1 LTALVETPSQP
12 LPVLARNFPSHPTAN
27 SSSQPLTTPPGYS
40 FSDPLA
46 PAELSFSYR
55 FVSSTDT
62 STVPDLTPAKDD
74 QPPSRTTVDPKI
86 GLTNLA
92 KLQIA
97 LHMRFI
103 RTITKTVLM
112 PADLSAIKMPDS
124 ETEKF
129 DMYYSLVEQ
138 IVALEIEIGLPD
150 ATPFSGNQHSV
161 HSVTKLPAL
170 TRLNFYLKQL
180 AEPMIGDVP
189 IACNFH
195 KGPHPDLI
203 TEDTLYHLEKYRLW
217 LKNAKDGL
225 NFRIKGLRDDLTEQ
239 FKKSRDDVSYNPS
252 GPI

>member
-1 LTALVETPSQP
+1 VLVRDFS
-12 LPVLARNFPSHPTAN
+12 SHPAAS
-27 SSSQPLTTPPGYS
+27 SSSQPLTAPPGYS
-40 FSDPLA
+40 VSDPSA

-55 FVSSTDT
+55 FVSSTET

-103 RTITKTVLM
+103 RTITNTAFM
-112 PADLSAIKMPDS
+112 PADLSAIMMPDS
-124 ETEKF
+124 ESEQL

-138 IVALEIEIGLPD
+138 VVALEIEIGLPE
-150 ATPFSGNQHSV
+150 ATPFSENQ

-180 AEPMIGDVP
+180 AEPMICDVP
-189 IACNFH
+189 FACDFH

-239 FKKSRDDVSYNPS
+239 FKKARDDVSYNLPC
-252 GPI
+252 PI